1 MDDRHEAEFI
11 WAELVEPNESRKAN
25 EPFGVPRRFG
35 IGTILI
41 VTAAYGVLLA
51 ILRLA
56 RWDPGAIFWAL
67 GFISAV
73 GLGQMLLFNAKRPR
87 EASIVTGAIM
97 FPLAI
102 LGVVLTYET
111 HPYDHMQSLCGLVC
125 AIPFGAIAGYL
136 AGGVVAGV
144 FLVMDAVEQALA
156 RIFPQPRKPAESD
169 SADHPG
175 LG

>member
-1 MDDRHEAEFI
+1 MDNRQDPEFI
-11 WAELVEPNESRKAN
+11 WAELIESNESRKPS

-56 RWDPGAIFWAL
+56 RWDPAAIFWAL

-87 EASIVTGAIM
+87 EASIVTGAIAL
-97 FPLAI
+97 PPAI
-102 LGVVLTYET
+102 LGTLLTYDTRPNNPME
-111 HPYDHMQSLCGLVC
+111 SFCGLVC
-125 AIPFGAIAGYL
+125 AVPFGAVAGYL

-144 FLVMDAVEQALA
+144 FLIMDAVE
-156 RIFPQPRKPAESD
+156 R
-169 SADHPG
+169 G
-175 LG
+175 LGQAFPPSDDRARADPPGSAAHF

>member
-1 MDDRHEAEFI
+1 MDNREEPEVI
-11 WAELVEPNESRKAN
+11 WAELVEPNASRKSN

-56 RWDPGAIFWAL
+56 RWDPAAIFWTL

-97 FPLAI
+97 LPLAI
-102 LGVVLTYET
+102 LGTALTYDT
-111 HPYDHMQSLCGLVC
+111 QPYNPMESFCGLVC
-125 AIPFGAIAGYL
+125 AFPFGAVAGYL

-144 FLVMDAVEQALA
+144 FLIMDAVEQALA
-156 RIFPQPRKPAESD
+156 RTFPQSSNHANGD
-169 SADHPG
+169 SPDNAG
-175 LG
+175 RL